1 MGESSLGE
9 RGGHCGLYAA
19 SRSTKGFEIDNHCN
33 SPLSRQTLEA
43 RKEGA
48 RLAKLRYEGGLTS
61 ETSYNQALVELA
73 RTETLIPDLE
83 YKIQVKESDLSLLL
97 GDYTHG
103 IERRKAGNE
112 FYLPDALPV
121 GLPSSLMER
130 RPDIRQSEMALKEAN
145 AKVGIAYTNM
155 FPRIAL
161 TGNLGFESDELG
173 NLLKS
178 PAWQLAGNLLQPL
191 FAMGQNRAKWNVA
204 KAQYEQCAYKYEKDV
219 ISAFKEVNDG
229 LISVRKAKEVRL
241 SQEKLELA
249 ARKYLDLAKLQYMNG
264 VISYMNV
271 LDAQRELLN
280 AQIGLNKAQCNER
293 LSIIYLYKALGGGW

>member
-1 MGESSLGE
+1 
-9 RGGHCGLYAA
+9 
-19 SRSTKGFEIDNHCN
+19 
-33 SPLSRQTLEA
+33 
-43 RKEGA
+43 
-48 RLAKLRYEGGLTS
+48 
-61 ETSYNQALVELA
+61 
-73 RTETLIPDLE
+73 
-83 YKIQVKESDLSLLL
+83 
-97 GDYTHG
+97 
-103 IERRKAGNE
+103 
-112 FYLPDALPV
+112 
-121 GLPSSLMER
+121 
-130 RPDIRQSEMALKEAN
+130 
-145 AKVGIAYTNM
+145 
-155 FPRIAL
+155 
-161 TGNLGFESDELG
+161 
-173 NLLKS
+173 
-178 PAWQLAGNLLQPL
+178 
-191 FAMGQNRAKWNVA
+191 MGQNRAKWNVA